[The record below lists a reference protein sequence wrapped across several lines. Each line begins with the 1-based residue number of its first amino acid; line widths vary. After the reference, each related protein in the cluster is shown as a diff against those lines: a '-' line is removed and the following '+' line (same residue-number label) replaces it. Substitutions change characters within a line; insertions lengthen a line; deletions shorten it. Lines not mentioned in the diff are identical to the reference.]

1 MKSWFPHNSAWE
13 EASQSKSVLF
23 FVNFQ
28 KNNNTKQNKMRN
40 SSRFRVRSTFRRP
53 IGSAWRVPKKKKK
66 FAKQHQQQQ
75 QQQRVGPILQKR
87 ERMRQHQSHR
97 WFFLNIG
104 FLFGCCTSSH
114 WWENV
119 YGARLFVSFLRSF
132 LLLFLPSAMSWIFCV
147 LLGKGKFR
155 SAGKWAWL
163 SICTRFASVQTV
175 RPCFLFFI
183 FVKLEINRILLY
195 LSLFLCPSRGCRA
208 PPPFSLWMQPVITI
222 FIQYFRYPLM
232 MYCCSFFFSL
242 RACGCVCVC
251 VCGNICARTCRYVA
265 SQIHT
270 WS

>member
-53 IGSAWRVPKKKKK
+53 IGSAWRVPKKKRK
-66 FAKQHQQQQ
+66 FAKQHQQQ

-208 PPPFSLWMQPVITI
+208 PPPLFSLDAAGDYDFHSV
-222 FIQYFRYPLM
+222 
-232 MYCCSFFFSL
+232 FSL
-242 RACGCVCVC
+242 PVNDVLLFVFFQSACVWVCLCVRVWKYM
-251 VCGNICARTCRYVA
+251 RTNV
-265 SQIHT
+265 
-270 WS
+270 